1 MSAAAVD
8 WATPVPL
15 GSAEAARL
23 VAARQAH
30 RAVLEDRWPDAE
42 CPAEA
47 ESSGGMASRVLDR
60 AQLVDLP
67 RPSPL
72 IADTLDLGTV
82 AVLAGHFGTLKS
94 FIAQD
99 WASCVATG
107 RRWMG
112 RSVERC
118 RVLYLAAEGAYGMHD
133 RLHAWEYAWQHRIDP
148 GSFSILPE
156 PVHLGSPA
164 AVAELCHLVDQ
175 GAYGLV
181 VVDTLAKSITGMDE
195 NSAQDMGRAVAAL
208 YRIAAATS
216 GGTVV
221 ALHHTGKDRTTVRGS
236 SALEAGVDTVYT
248 TEGDA
253 RLVKLT
259 RTKRK
264 DGPTEDVHTLTLQLV
279 QHTSSGVVVSAAG
292 ADMTGSQRQL
302 MSAFMSA
309 FGATGASKADLR
321 AVSGMAP
328 ATFHRSLNAL
338 VSGGALTN
346 TGSQQRPFYRAGE
359 R

>member
-1 MSAAAVD
+1 MSAAAVG
-8 WATPVPL
+8 WPRVLEP
-15 GSAEAARL
+15 GSEEAAAA
-23 VAARQAH
+23 VAAR
-30 RAVLEDRWPDAE
+30 RADRTPDRWPDAE
-42 CPAEA
+42 VSVEAPA
-47 ESSGGMASRVLDR
+47 GMATRILDR
-60 AQLVDLP
+60 TQLADLP

-94 FIAQD
+94 FLAQN
-99 WASCVATG
+99 WTACVATG

-112 RSVERC
+112 REVKRC
-118 RVLYLAAEGAYGMHD
+118 RVLYVAAEGAYGLHD
-133 RLHAWEYAWQHRIDP
+133 RLRAWEYAWQRQIDP
-148 GSFSILPE
+148 DSLSTLPE
-156 PVHLGSPA
+156 PVHFGSA
-164 AVAELCHLVDQ
+164 SAVAELCHVVDQ
-175 GAYGLV
+175 GGYGLV

-208 YRIAAATS
+208 YRIATATS
-216 GGTVV
+216 GGAVLAV
-221 ALHHTGKDRTTVRGS
+221 HHTGKDRTTVRGS

-264 DGPTEDVHTLTLQLV
+264 DGPTEDVHTLALQMV
-279 QHTSSGVVVSAAG
+279 EHTRSGVIVSAA
-292 ADMTGSQRQL
+292 ATDMTGSQRQL

-321 AVSGMAP
+321 TVSGMAP
-328 ATFHRSLNAL
+328 ATFHRALNAL
-338 VSGGALTN
+338 VSGGALIN
-346 TGSQQRPFYRAGE
+346 TGTEQRPFYQAGGQ
-359 R
+359 